1 MQQLNY
7 NTTSMRMRW
16 RGLELRFRS
25 SPVNKLSSA
34 FKLSTFGNMRTGN
47 NLKMSEWFD
56 SGSKISGVVRF
67 VNFKIFIRQTR
78 NKDNYYNYKSVKR
91 VEHFITSFH

>member
-1 MQQLNY
+1 
-7 NTTSMRMRW
+7 MRMRW

-34 FKLSTFGNMRTGN
+34 FKLSTSGSMRTGN

-56 SGSKISGVVRF
+56 LGGKISGVARF
-67 VNFKIFIRQTR
+67 VNLRRFKRQSR
-78 NKDNYYNYKSVKR
+78 NQNNSYN
-91 VEHFITSFH
+91 